1 MILTIKLSLSSF
13 LSNPFTHSL
22 KENHLSN
29 FWLEL
34 DNDMENSCGVFF
46 VFFNFSIANFVNFSL
61 VGLAGATYLR
71 GVFRTLPLTY
81 KMELLAKMIN
91 S

>member
-29 FWLEL
+29 FLLEL
-34 DNDMENSCGVFF
+34 DNDMENSTRFFF
-46 VFFNFSIANFVNFSL
+46 VFFDFPIAHFVKFSL

-71 GVFRTLPLTY
+71 DVFRTLPLTY
-81 KMELLAKMIN
+81 KMELLAKIIN
-91 S
+91 C